1 MGDRRDTEPGE
12 DDGPAGASGGDP
24 DDDPGDDA
32 GITNDI
38 GGEGDAGNEDDTG
51 NGTDTEVEEDTE
63 ESSDSY
69 REQSSIDFDGKM
81 GDPSDYTE
89 GREPP
94 EWVEE
99 VKRESGDDESE
110 GDDETE
116 GDDESVEADEGA
128 DESDDGD
135 ESDTDE
141 VTGDEIT
148 AADPSG
154 GDADDGADD
163 DADDD
168 AYEIGPSEASAVRN
182 EAAPGGPAGHDPV
195 AAGAGGGGGGGGGAL
210 GGATAP
216 DDEEMPL
223 TEHVEEMALRFMAV
237 GLVVVGV
244 GAITLFY
251 ADELINF
258 LWYSFLG
265 PGQQTCLEG
274 SFLGGRLSVTD
285 ACPDSVSPR
294 IYHPLALV
302 LARLK
307 VASLVGIIAALP
319 VAVYQTYRFMR
330 PGLYP
335 RERRYYLAAVPTSLV
350 LAAVGVGFAYFAVL
364 PAMFSYFT
372 NYSEQAAEIAFG
384 LTETFNLIV
393 LMIGFFAIVFQ
404 IPLLVMLAIMMGVTT
419 RRWLE
424 DRRLYFWGGFGAL
437 AFVFS
442 PDPTGMAPLMVAV
455 TMIGLFEGTLFLLR
469 WTDSDSPLFDPA
481 AFAERRPY
489 AWALAVAAGYLASAA
504 PLPGS
509 YYEQFPALVQSTL
522 EFNDLVAM
530 TPIITAVVLI
540 GLFELLAYLVRN
552 YSRNVRVWDVVNRAR
567 VPYWILALVVGYFA
581 SPNPPGLQT
590 VEALAL
596 PQSEAVAVTA
606 GLIVGFELLIL
617 TLRWRKQRM
626 E

>member
-32 GITNDI
+32 GARDDTEVEAD
-38 GGEGDAGNEDDTG
+38 DGNEDDAG
-51 NGTDTEVEEDTE
+51 IANDTDAEDDG

-94 EWVEE
+94 DWVEE

-110 GDDETE
+110 GDDESAE
-116 GDDESVEADEGA
+116 ADAGADDESDG
-128 DESDDGD
+128 GD

-154 GDADDGADD
+154 SADDGDD

-168 AYEIGPSEASAVRN
+168 KDDADDEAYEIGPSEASAVRN
-182 EAAPGGPAGHDPV
+182 EAAPGGPAGHEPV

-274 SFLGGRLSVTD
+274 SFLGGRLSVTE

-350 LAAVGVGFAYFAVL
+350 LATVGVGFAYFAVL

-469 WTDSDSPLFDPA
+469 WTDSDSPLFSPA

-509 YYEQFPALVQSTL
+509 YYDRFPAIVKSTL
-522 EFNDLVAM
+522 AFNELRPM

-540 GLFELLAYLVRN
+540 LLFELLAYGVRN

-617 TLRWRKQRM
+617 TLRWRKRRM

>member
-1 MGDRRDTEPGE
+1 
-12 DDGPAGASGGDP
+12 
-24 DDDPGDDA
+24 
-32 GITNDI
+32 
-38 GGEGDAGNEDDTG
+38 
-51 NGTDTEVEEDTE
+51 
-63 ESSDSY
+63 
-69 REQSSIDFDGKM
+69 
-81 GDPSDYTE
+81 
-89 GREPP
+89 
-94 EWVEE
+94 
-99 VKRESGDDESE
+99 
-110 GDDETE
+110 
-116 GDDESVEADEGA
+116 
-128 DESDDGD
+128 
-135 ESDTDE
+135 
-141 VTGDEIT
+141 
-148 AADPSG
+148 
-154 GDADDGADD
+154 
-163 DADDD
+163 
-168 AYEIGPSEASAVRN
+168 
-182 EAAPGGPAGHDPV
+182 
-195 AAGAGGGGGGGGGAL
+195 
-210 GGATAP
+210 
-216 DDEEMPL
+216 MPL

-274 SFLGGRLSVTD
+274 SFLGGRLSVTE

-335 RERRYYLAAVPTSLV
+335 ASAATTSPRSRRVWCSRSSVSVSPTSPSCRRCSPTSRTT
-350 LAAVGVGFAYFAVL
+350 AK
-364 PAMFSYFT
+364 
-372 NYSEQAAEIAFG
+372 QAAEIAFG

-469 WTDSDSPLFDPA
+469 WTDSDSPLFSPA

-509 YYEQFPALVQSTL
+509 YYEAFPAVVRETL
-522 EFNDLVAM
+522 AFNDLVEM
-530 TPIITAVVLI
+530 TPVITAAVLVL
-540 GLFELLAYLVRN
+540 LFELLAYGSATTRGT
-552 YSRNVRVWDVVNRAR
+552 SASGTSSTA
-567 VPYWILALVVGYFA
+567 PA
-581 SPNPPGLQT
+581 SPTGSSRWSSATSPARTRRASRPPR
-590 VEALAL
+590 
-596 PQSEAVAVTA
+596 
-606 GLIVGFELLIL
+606 
-617 TLRWRKQRM
+617 RWPCPSPRRWPSVRA
-626 E
+626 